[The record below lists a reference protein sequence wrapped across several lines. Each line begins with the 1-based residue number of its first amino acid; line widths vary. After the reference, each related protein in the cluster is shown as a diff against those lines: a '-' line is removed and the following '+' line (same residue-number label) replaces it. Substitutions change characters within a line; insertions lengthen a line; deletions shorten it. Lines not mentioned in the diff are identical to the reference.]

1 MNYDLDFQNKR
12 NDNLSKLAA
21 NRELMSERDIFF
33 QKLVD
38 AEYSYN
44 FDWMGVP
51 IIQMPGDLIVFQ
63 EIAFQVK
70 PDVVIELGVARGGSV
85 LFWSSM
91 LELFNKNGKV
101 IGIDIDIRNH
111 TKLAIQESFLSN
123 RIILLEGSSTD
134 KKIYEQIK
142 QLLLPNNKVIVVLD
156 SNHTEEHVLG
166 ELKLF
171 SNLVTVGSYLIVL
184 DTVIEKLRADLER
197 PWGPGN
203 NPMTAVQK
211 FMKDK
216 SEFFQQDFT
225 LENKSLLTVAP
236 NGFYKRIK

>member
-12 NDNLSKLAA
+12 NDNLSKMAV
-21 NRELMSERDIFF
+21 NRELMSERDVFF

-63 EIAFQVK
+63 ELAFQLK
-70 PDVVIELGVARGGSV
+70 PDVVIELGVARGGSL

-91 LELFNKNGKV
+91 LELFNKRGKV
-101 IGIDIDIRNH
+101 IGVDIDIRDH
-111 TKLAIQESFLSN
+111 TKLAIQESSLSN

-134 KKIYEQIK
+134 KRIYEQIK

-166 ELKLF
+166 ELELF